1 MDFPFGHQGSTPPFI
16 PFYFKVKCYK
26 AKNNKIT
33 DWTEHAR
40 NIKSNPDITQLEPSV
55 KFDSQEGPKENILIT
70 IYRLQ
75 VGLVSPGEMTPYCGG
90 SIITSRH
97 VLTAAHCTFDGDIND
112 VKEPVSIQV
121 SAILNWTII

>member
-1 MDFPFGHQGSTPPFI
+1 M
-16 PFYFKVKCYK
+16 KCYK

-75 VGLVSPGEMTPYCGG
+75 VGLVSPGEMTPFCGG

-97 VLTAAHCTFDGDIND
+97 ILTAAHCTFDGNTGDI
-112 VKEPVSIQV
+112 KLPASIQV
-121 SAILNWTII
+121 KTCHDRKLEGKVGLASLIFYFNMFLSAR